1 MYFHFD
7 VKSQKPKDCSYKK
20 NLSWYV
26 KEIRTNGIQHTM
38 CFLSIPLVADI
49 DFLWTT
55 LSNMFNVYI
64 YTFFYH
70 SNSPQGSTPALLTP
84 TAKRKNLLLQHQQRS
99 SMDTDAL
106 ELEDHFSDQVSFDLK
121 MI

>member
-1 MYFHFD
+1 MF
-7 VKSQKPKDCSYKK
+7 
-20 NLSWYV
+20 
-26 KEIRTNGIQHTM
+26 
-38 CFLSIPLVADI
+38 FLSSPLVADI
-49 DFLWTT
+49 DFFV
-55 LSNMFNVYI
+55 N
-64 YTFFYH
+64 YTFQYVRCVHIYHFYH

-106 ELEDHFSDQVSFDLK
+106 ELEDHFSDQVNFDLK